1 MRESVGE
8 NEMYYWRIRARGL
21 QNCFH
26 PHLCSAEQFPYSFL
40 TNNNMLEEGEVERA
54 TTRVRGG
61 RDREGR
67 EEGGTR
73 QQEGDKE
80 SEEGGRKRG
89 ERVTGERRERGRN
102 RER

>member
-40 TNNNMLEEGEVERA
+40 PNNNMLEEGEVERA

-61 RDREGR
+61 GIER
-67 EEGGTR
+67 EER
-73 QQEGDKE
+73 D
-80 SEEGGRKRG
+80 
-89 ERVTGERRERGRN
+89 
-102 RER
+102 

>member
-73 QQEGDKE
+73 QQEGD
-80 SEEGGRKRG
+80 
-89 ERVTGERRERGRN
+89 RERGG
-102 RER
+102 REKKGRKSDRGKERKGEK